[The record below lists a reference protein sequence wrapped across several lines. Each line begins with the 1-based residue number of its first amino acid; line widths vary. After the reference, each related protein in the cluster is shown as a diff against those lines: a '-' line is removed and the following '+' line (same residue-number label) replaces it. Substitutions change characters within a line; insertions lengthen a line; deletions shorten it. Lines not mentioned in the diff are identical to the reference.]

1 MAQRKIYIT
10 KEDAKKLGELLKAGL
25 RHNGSRD
32 LANLRVLQE
41 ELQRAKIVATSEV
54 APDVVTM
61 HSCVRV
67 KDLHDDEAMDITLV
81 FPEEAEPDDGRIS
94 VVAPIGAAILGYKA
108 GDTVQFRTPGGL
120 RRLQVEQLLYQP
132 EAAGQVHA

>member
-25 RHNGSRD
+25 RHNASRD

-67 KDLHDDEAMDITLV
+67 KDLYDDEAMDITLV

>member
-10 KEDAKKLGELLKAGL
+10 RNDAKKLEELLKAGL

-32 LANLRVLQE
+32 QANLRVLQE
-41 ELQRAKIVATSEV
+41 ELRRAKIVSADDVT
-54 APDVVTM
+54 PDVVTM

-67 KDLHDDEAMDITLV
+67 KDLHDEEAMELTLV

-94 VVAPIGAAILGYKA
+94 VVAPIGAAILGYQT

-120 RRLQVEQLLYQP
+120 RRLHIEQVLYQP
-132 EAAGQVHA
+132 EAAGR